1 MTNSLIAEYHI
12 MEKRYKKLVSEGKQ
26 LEKEHEQD
34 VKYFIENNISDNK
47 QQRNL
52 EKTACYLASS
62 SITLKI
68 SKNKMNQIRTTLF
81 NAKIKKN

>member
-1 MTNSLIAEYHI
+1 MNELISEYKK
-12 MEKRYKKLVSEGKQ
+12 MQKRYKKLVSEGKQ
-26 LEKEHEQD
+26 LEKEHKED
-34 VKYFIENNISDNK
+34 VKYFIENNISDKK

>member
-34 VKYFIENNISDNK
+34 VKYFIENNISDKK